1 MRQEW
6 MVESEGCEAAV
17 KGIVV
22 EGKKGKPEDW
32 GWGILSEG

>member
-1 MRQEW
+1 MRQKW
-6 MVESEGCEAAV
+6 MVQSEGCEAAE

-32 GWGILSEG
+32 GRGILSKG